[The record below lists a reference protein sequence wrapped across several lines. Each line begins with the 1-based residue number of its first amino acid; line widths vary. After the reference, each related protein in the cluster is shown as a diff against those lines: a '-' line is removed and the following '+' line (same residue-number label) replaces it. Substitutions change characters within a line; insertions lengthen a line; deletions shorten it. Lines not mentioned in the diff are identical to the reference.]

1 MEEKIYHKINLEE
14 LLAKIRSIKK
24 KSFLN
29 IDSTH
34 FNKVMQNVQV
44 ETLNKDQSNIFYQKI
59 NVTIPDFFKFSD
71 NHFYNNPNTSNFN
84 IYKKNLINNNFNNY
98 QNIDNDLD
106 ILEDFIETNSYFSN
120 FSKNFCRFILHIFKD
135 LTVLTQ
141 GKIINEIVKN
151 PSLFYKL
158 YVTKMYEIYSKD
170 SFSYMHER
178 HIKLIDFNQNLQRNA
193 KNQVSILSDDNK
205 YILNF
210 ILP

>member
-71 NHFYNNPNTSNFN
+71 NHFYNNTNTSNFN
-84 IYKKNLINNNFNNY
+84 IYKKNLINNKFN
-98 QNIDNDLD
+98 QDIDNDLD
-106 ILEDFIETNSYFSN
+106 ILEDFIETNSNFSN

-141 GKIINEIVKN
+141 GKIINEIV
-151 PSLFYKL
+151 
-158 YVTKMYEIYSKD
+158 
-170 SFSYMHER
+170 
-178 HIKLIDFNQNLQRNA
+178 
-193 KNQVSILSDDNK
+193 
-205 YILNF
+205 
-210 ILP
+210 